1 MKRRIRAAMLLSVA
15 VALIGFGIPLAIT
28 VAARDRDQALL
39 ELSAE
44 AASAAV
50 AVPGSFARDND
61 LPELPDP
68 AHEIDLA
75 LYTTDGRRVL
85 GEGPTEADELVTQV
99 LDTGTSGQDRGLL
112 TVAIPVTEEEH
123 VVGAIRASFPEATIT
138 ARTRRTW
145 AAMGGLAIGVFAFT
159 AVLAL
164 RRSRALA
171 APLTR
176 LQSDAR
182 QIGDASPSERAPT
195 GIDEIDTVDRALREA
210 GHRVNA
216 ALARERSFSADLAHQ
231 LRTPVASLRLRLEN
245 EQLETGRDSEL
256 VNDALR
262 DVDRIETTINDIIGL
277 ARDITPTGEPH
288 PLATLVREAGER
300 WRPHLAASG
309 RNLDVAL
316 EAELPWVTARPEAVR
331 QILDVL
337 IDNAVVHGA
346 GTVRL
351 DATRV
356 GTGAVVAVTDEGSV
370 AIDPD
375 TAFTRRTGQGSGI
388 GLALARRLA
397 ETEGL
402 RLVLADPG
410 PGVALHL
417 VFAERADRVSS

>member
-182 QIGDASPSERAPT
+182 QT

-245 EQLETGRDSEL
+245 EQLETGHDSEL